1 MLTDLFTR
9 AIDQLGI
16 PDVLNE
22 DQTVVESK
30 LSVRL
35 GGIYVESIED
45 AIRAY
50 LSVVDDELKDGD
62 VREIEVA
69 G

>member
-1 MLTDLFTR
+1 LFTR
-9 AIDQLGI
+9 AIDQLGT

-35 GGIYVESIED
+35 SETYVESIED
-45 AIRAY
+45 AIR
-50 LSVVDDELKDGD
+50 VG
-62 VREIEVA
+62 R

>member
-1 MLTDLFTR
+1 LLTDLFTR
-9 AIDQLGI
+9 AIDT

-50 LSVVDDELKDGD
+50 LSVVDDELKDGE